1 MISAVELGALLGL
14 AVGAAMF
21 LGCVLVFVVIQY
33 QSKAVLSATQ
43 YFSSGILIAVI
54 GQELLPDLKKA
65 ADGFE
70 GSVAIL
76 TGFAAGVILMYGV
89 EHISGSDEEPQLTST
104 DRMVQANS
112 ITTDPRLDRSANVA
126 MPRSPYLSER
136 VSETGGSHSIAT
148 PSWRRQSSPR
158 RPAASNL
165 IVASREQIGMAQLK
179 NVPWGLT
186 FPIYIDV
193 LMDGMLIGLMSATS
207 GHGAVML
214 AAATAVEMGF
224 LGITFG
230 ALVMHTGFL
239 KWVLAALLPLGLT
252 ASGVAGAASATA
264 LAPIF
269 EVGITSFGIAALLFL
284 ACNELLK
291 EATENMDGATS
302 MWQSGWL
309 FIGFLVIVMLERL
322 FPEEVR

>member
-1 MISAVELGALLGL
+1 MLSAVELGALLGF

-65 ADGFE
+65 ADGLE
-70 GSVAIL
+70 GSLAIL

-89 EHISGSDEEPQLTST
+89 EHISGSDEEAHATS
-104 DRMVQANS
+104 DIMVQANS
-112 ITTDPRLDRSANVA
+112 ITTDPRSVNVA
-126 MPRSPYLSER
+126 APRSPYLSEA
-136 VSETGGSHSIAT
+136 GASIGT
-148 PSWRRQSSPR
+148 PSWRRQTSPR

-165 IVASREQIGMAQLK
+165 IVASRSTGMDRLK
-179 NVPWGLT
+179 KVPWGLT

-193 LMDGMLIGLMSATS
+193 VMDGMLIGLMSATS

-309 FIGFLVIVMLERL
+309 FIGFVAIVMLERL
-322 FPEEVR
+322 FPEEM